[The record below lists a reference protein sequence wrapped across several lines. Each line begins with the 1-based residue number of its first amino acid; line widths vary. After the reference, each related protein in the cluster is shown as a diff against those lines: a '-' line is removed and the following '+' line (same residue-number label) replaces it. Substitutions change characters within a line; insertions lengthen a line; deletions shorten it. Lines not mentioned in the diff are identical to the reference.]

1 MAPVQRVGRTELTR
15 RELEILALVIQGKTN
30 RQIADNCS
38 ISERT
43 VDNHVS
49 KILHKTGCRSRT
61 ELAAQESTAK
71 VLEMLPPSVSTV
83 RITEDLSPG
92 LYRKLSDYTIETG
105 RDMGIVRLAQ
115 AEVIRAMI
123 QVADNELVSGA
134 VRAIIRNGSGMGIVR
149 NIR

>member
-49 KILHKTGCRSRT
+49 KILHKTGC
-61 ELAAQESTAK
+61 
-71 VLEMLPPSVSTV
+71 
-83 RITEDLSPG
+83 
-92 LYRKLSDYTIETG
+92 RKLSDYTIETG